1 MVTSRVQPVSGSKM
15 NCFVQ
20 LTKVYNN
27 SLTTKTISHK
37 HCAMTLLLAIDGFHG
52 GVASLPE
59 GKGRGLC
66 FVQLCAKYR
75 LVSTTLSP
83 YH

>member
-1 MVTSRVQPVSGSKM
+1 MVVISRVQPVSGSKM

-27 SLTTKTISHK
+27 SLTTKTMISHK

-52 GVASLPE
+52 GMALLPE
-59 GKGRGLC
+59 GKGQGLC
-66 FVQLCAKYR
+66 FVQLCANIG
-75 LVSTTLSP
+75 
-83 YH
+83 